1 MQPQF
6 NTGFRT
12 SFMTLLFKRI
22 PFLLFLSFFLV
33 SQLVTAQ
40 TGGKATLSGY
50 IKSAGDGEALIGAGV
65 FVEELKKGV
74 TTNVYGFYSLTLP
87 KGKYTVK
94 FIFLGYQ
101 TQTQTLDLESNQ
113 TINIDLAEEIRQA
126 KEVVI
131 TGEQREVEANVK
143 STQMGVTK
151 MDIKT
156 ISKIPPL
163 LGEVDVIRSI
173 QLLPGVSTVGEGAS
187 GFNVRGGSIDQ
198 NLILLD
204 EAPVYNSSHLFG
216 FFSVFNP
223 DAVKDVKLVKGGIPA
238 QYGGRISSLL
248 DIRMKEGNS
257 KKFELNGG
265 IGLLSSRFAV
275 EGPIL
280 KDKMSFIVAGRRTYF
295 DLFFPLSSDE
305 QLASTVAYFY
315 DLTAKVNYKI
325 NEKNTVFASGY
336 FGRDKFGFGSAFGFE
351 WGNSTTSLRWNHVFG
366 SKLFSNLT
374 AFYSKYDYALNIKAD
389 DDGFNWKSTIENRS
403 VKPEFTWYLNDKNT
417 ITFGGQMLYYNF
429 LPGKTT
435 ILSNGVGLINELS
448 RKYAFENSLFASN
461 DMTVSKRLS
470 FTYGIRYSN
479 FANVGTGTK
488 LILGDTVAGIK
499 RPVRDVQS
507 IASGKILAQFGNFE
521 PRFSA
526 KYELTDESS
535 IKASYNRMAQYIHLL
550 SNTQASVPLDVW
562 TPSTNNIKPQIGDQV
577 ALGYFHN
584 FTWLANEF
592 EFSSEVYYKEMQNQ
606 IDYIDGADLL
616 LNRTLEAELLSG
628 KGRAYGLEL
637 YLKKRKGAFTGWISY
652 TLSRTERQVTG
663 INNKDW
669 YPTRFNKTHNLY
681 LVGSYEINNK
691 WSASANFV
699 FSTGVPGTFPTN
711 RIEYQGFVI
720 PHNSENLRN
729 NYTLPAYHRLDISAT
744 YDPNKD
750 SQKRWKGSWTFG
762 IYNVYARRNPFG
774 IYFQQTPP
782 SDNPSKDDRVTQST
796 NTQAIRF
803 SILGTLVP
811 SATYNFTF

>member
-1 MQPQF
+1 MQPHF
-6 NTGFRT
+6 NAGHQTE
-12 SFMTLLFKRI
+12 FMTLLLKRI
-22 PFLLFLSFFLV
+22 PFLLFFSFFLV
-33 SQLVTAQ
+33 SHLVTAQ
-40 TGGKATLSGY
+40 TGSKATLSGY

-143 STQMGVTK
+143 STQMGVNK
-151 MDIKT
+151 LDIKT
-156 ISKIPPL
+156 ISKIPPF

-435 ILSNGVGLINELS
+435 ILSNGVGRINELS